1 MLTFQRLYAS
11 LRRKNR
17 RNYAL
22 LAFCDFISV
31 MLITSYAAILRSPT
45 VLRVLPEGGD
55 SRRQMYMIF
64 ALAAIGCGA
73 FTLYAASLFLRFKS
87 REMGIFL
94 ALGASKPTLR
104 RTLYRE
110 LALLSVLACSAGAAA
125 GIPAAMGIWQLFRL
139 FLVNTKEMVFHL
151 DASALWVAAAFSAV
165 VILALFALAARFI
178 RRTNVI
184 EILTEQHQS
193 ETVRE
198 VPRWFGPV
206 GILLTVA
213 GALAGYFA
221 PTVIILY
228 FHHYPWG
235 WENLFYLP
243 LLVGIYMILLHT
255 VVNGWRKD
263 PHYKNIIT
271 HSMMKFQGRQT
282 VNNMLVMTLLLAGAY
297 FASFYT
303 PTMMTSYRQNTDA
316 LHFDGLLHAP
326 CTETVP
332 TEPEIRALAEEEGVG
347 ITAYRKAEC
356 ILLGVDGEHHVEEG
370 RSWHAEYMEIVDG
383 RLFFPASGFAELT
396 GETVNLAP
404 GEICTFV
411 NTDGTEPVYGAGR
424 DSSLLTNTV
433 TGETLRIT
441 VAAELPYTEFASK
454 AFVMNDADFARMSR
468 GLPDEYRERWLG
480 LNFAGNARDSSD
492 TYAFA
497 RRLYDSFIDSLSATN
512 PAIFHENSW
521 NLVGKAVS
529 AARGA
534 RYDIEE
540 YEGDSYG
547 PAQRDSMVFRQ
558 FGKYTPILRVLERTD
573 ALEQVA
579 VFVTVFLYVSVICYL
594 SVILIGY
601 TRCKSLAISNRQIY
615 EDLRR
620 LGASRGYLRGTVRG
634 QIGKV
639 YAVPAVVGGI
649 TISFFFTL
657 ILFANDG
664 CFSPGE
670 LKGLLYCTLLL
681 LVLSMI
687 LWECCRFTLRSCL
700 ETLHLRG
707 SEKSKI

>member
-1 MLTFQRLYAS
+1 MLTFQKLCSS

-22 LAFCDFISV
+22 LVFCDFISV

-87 REMGIFL
+87 REIGIFL
-94 ALGASKPTLR
+94 ALGAPKPVLR

-110 LALLSVLACSAGAAA
+110 LALLSIVACTAGAAV
-125 GIPAAMGIWQLFRL
+125 GVPLAMGIWQLFRM
-139 FLVNTKEMVFHL
+139 FLVNTKEMTFHL
-151 DASALWVAAAFSAV
+151 DASTLLVAAAFSAA
-165 VILALFALAARFI
+165 VILALFVLAARFI

-184 EILTEQHQS
+184 EILNEQHQS

-206 GILLTVA
+206 GILLGIV

-221 PTVIILY
+221 PNVIIFQ
-228 FHHYPWG
+228 FHYYPSG

-243 LLVGIYMILLHT
+243 LLIGIYMILLHT

-326 CTETVP
+326 CSETVP
-332 TEPEIRALAEEEGVG
+332 TEQEIRALAEEESVE
-347 ITAYRKAEC
+347 ITTFRTAEC
-356 ILLGVDGEHHVEEG
+356 ILLGVDGERHIEEG
-370 RSWHAEYMEIVDG
+370 RSWHSEYEAILDG
-383 RLFFPASGFAELT
+383 RLFFSASGFAELT
-396 GETVNLAP
+396 GETVALQP
-404 GEICTFV
+404 GEACTFV
-411 NTDGTEPVYGAGR
+411 NTDGTNPVYGAGR
-424 DSSLLTNTV
+424 GTSLLTNTV
-433 TGETLRIT
+433 TGETLHISVT
-441 VAAELPYTEFASK
+441 AELPFSEFASK
-454 AFVMNDADFARMSR
+454 AFILNDGDFTRMSQ

-480 LNFAGNARDSSD
+480 LNFMGRAPDGSD

-497 RRLYDSFIDSLSATN
+497 YRLYNSFIDSLSPDT
-512 PAIFHENSW
+512 FHENSW
-521 NLVGKAVS
+521 SLVGKAIS
-529 AARGA
+529 EARGE
-534 RYDIEE
+534 RYEIEE

-547 PAQRDSMVFRQ
+547 PAHRDEMQFRQ
-558 FGKYTPILRVLERTD
+558 FGKYTPALRILDSTD

-579 VFVTVFLYVSVICYL
+579 VFVTVFLYVSIICYL

-601 TRCKSLAISNRQIY
+601 TRCKSLAVSNASIY

-620 LGASRGYLRGTVRG
+620 LGASSQYLRGTVRS
-634 QIGKV
+634 QIDKV
-639 YAVPAVVGGI
+639 YAVPATVGAI
-649 TISFFFTL
+649 AMLFFFTL

-670 LKGLLYCTLLL
+670 LKGLLYCVLLL
-681 LVLSMI
+681 LALSLI
-687 LWECCRFTLRSCL
+687 LWACCRFTLRSCFD
-700 ETLHLRG
+700 TLHLRHT
-707 SEKSKI
+707 EKAQD